1 MILDLGML
9 VSMNVFISQFF
20 LHFHLLLCLPSL
32 KSEVKHSFIKVNV
45 KKKKKSQCF
54 PMACLLLEIR
64 HLSDLSTL

>member
-9 VSMNVFISQFF
+9 VSMHVFIFQFF

-32 KSEVKHSFIKVNV
+32 KFEVKAFSY
-45 KKKKKSQCF
+45 KSQCF
-54 PMACLLLEIR
+54 PMACLFLEIL